1 MTVTDTR
8 PVKERS
14 LGDLSKQ
21 LSQDISAL
29 VRGEVM
35 LAKAEVSE
43 RASTMARGVGMVAV
57 GVLLAL
63 IVVSC
68 LVTAAIAALALVV
81 DVWLAA
87 LIVAVVAAAIAA
99 IVTTTGVKALR
110 SAGPPL
116 PLDAVESAKEDV
128 AWVATHAKSAVR

>member
-1 MTVTDTR
+1 MVVADTR
-8 PVKERS
+8 PVHERS
-14 LGDLSKQ
+14 LGDLTKQ

-43 RASTMARGVGMVAV
+43 RASIMAWGAGMVAV
-57 GVLLAL
+57 GVLFAL

-68 LVTAAIAALALVV
+68 LVTAAVAALSLVV

-87 LIVAVVAAAIAA
+87 LIVAAVGAAIAA
-99 IVTTTGVKALR
+99 IVTITGVRALR

-116 PLDAVESAKEDV
+116 PLDAVESAKG
-128 AWVATHAKSAVR
+128 AFRRLTRRR